1 MLSCSLRDGQGCTN
15 QSLEKDKILQHSTLL
30 KSIKSSD
37 GESKE
42 RCWNCE
48 IHVCFGCL
56 EGRILSKIK
65 DCVRDHQLQK
75 NQDYLLTLTASDHQ
89 LLPQVK
95 ESWIYQPL
103 DHFNRQDINTFPQ
116 RFFVNEAYWQCPDGP
131 VFLFIGGEGP
141 IHELDVLI
149 GHHADMAKEHRALLL
164 AVEHRFYGN
173 SINQDGLKAEN
184 LAVLSSQQALV
195 FALHQCVC
203 VCVCISP
210 LFSSV

>member
-1 MLSCSLRDGQGCTN
+1 MISSPTY
-15 QSLEKDKILQHSTLL
+15 SFILLL
-30 KSIKSSD
+30 FLCAVDS
-37 GESKE
+37 
-42 RCWNCE
+42 
-48 IHVCFGCL
+48 
-56 EGRILSKIK
+56 GRILSKIK

-184 LAVLSSQQALV
+184 LG
-195 FALHQCVC
+195 
-203 VCVCISP
+203 
-210 LFSSV
+210 